1 MRLVLLMISLGCPRL
16 VLGKC
21 IEWEISCDGKVTFF
35 VGTITTSFSDGQKL
49 SSSEQSEISTGCA
62 CAESSSSLSS
72 CTAQTGGHTI
82 TLSCSKR
89 ETSDNNVEDSIA
101 EEEET
106 LLEESVIAA
115 TAILALA
122 SITAPPLPLFP
133 PQGLPQPL
141 NLQGG
146 IAQATGGGILPTVA
160 LTVSNQN
167 FMHDVFD

>member
-1 MRLVLLMISLGCPRL
+1 MVSLGYPQL

-21 IEWEISCDGKVTFF
+21 VEWEISCESKATFY
-35 VGTITTSFSDGQKL
+35 VGTIKTSFSNGQKL

-62 CAESSSSLSS
+62 CASSASDLSS
-72 CTAQTGGHTI
+72 CTVQSGGHSV

-89 ETSDNNVEDSIA
+89 ETSDNKVEDSIA

-106 LLEESVIAA
+106 LLEESAIAA
-115 TAILALA
+115 TAILAFA
-122 SITAPPLPLFP
+122 SITVPPLPLFP

-141 NLQGG
+141 NLQVG
-146 IAQATGGGILPTVA
+146 ITQATGGGILPSVA

-167 FMHDVFD
+167 LIQWYVCRV

>member
-1 MRLVLLMISLGCPRL
+1 MRRQVNL
-16 VLGKC
+16 
-21 IEWEISCDGKVTFF
+21 F